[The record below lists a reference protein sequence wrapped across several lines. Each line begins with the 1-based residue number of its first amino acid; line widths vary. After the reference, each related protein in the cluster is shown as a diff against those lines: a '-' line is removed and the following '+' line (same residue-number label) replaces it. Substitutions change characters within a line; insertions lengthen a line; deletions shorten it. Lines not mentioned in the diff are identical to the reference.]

1 MFASLF
7 SLNTLVVI
15 GILVSALLAVTFEK
29 PLSSVLALGITGALM
44 ALEFILL
51 NAPDVAISEAA
62 VGAVLS
68 TAIFIIAI
76 RKTTKKEDEE
86 K

>member
-1 MFASLF
+1 MAALF
-7 SLNTLVVI
+7 SLNTLVII
-15 GILVSALLAVTFEK
+15 GIVVSAIIAVRCEK
-29 PLSSVLALGITGALM
+29 ILSSVLALGITGAFT

-62 VGAVLS
+62 VGAVLT

-76 RKTTKKEDEE
+76 KKTTKKEDEE
-86 K
+86 